1 MKSKLN
7 VCLASNPPNP
17 ASKTGAG
24 SQGFTLIELLVV
36 IAIIAILAAMLLPAL
51 ASAKAKA
58 WRIQCT
64 SQLKQLGT
72 GFSMWAA
79 DHSDCLPP
87 SAYATGDYMYQ
98 LSWDDYLNR
107 YIGGGDSD
115 ADLQL
120 GITAFNAAPLVLK
133 CPADRLPVTPGQ
145 WWSTGGRRS
154 YAMIYGGT
162 VTFGLPL
169 PRAQR
174 GTGVYFNYRA
184 GPQAGQLCDFD
195 AQSYKMNLV
204 VDPAGTILLAEQPE
218 GGNVAGNDYPSF
230 CQGPIGS
237 NGGVDNPQ
245 NPYQINNNTSTTST
259 GGAVYGLHSKRFNY
273 LFHDSHVEVFRIEET
288 IGTGTT
294 NSPKGMWTITPND

>member
-1 MKSKLN
+1 MKSNMN
-7 VCLASNPPNP
+7 VCLASNPPNSAP
-17 ASKTGAG
+17 ESGAASRA
-24 SQGFTLIELLVV
+24 FTLIELLVV

-64 SQLKQLGT
+64 SQMKQLAT
-72 GFSMWAA
+72 GFTMWSA

-87 SAYATGDYMYQ
+87 SAYSTGDYMYQ
-98 LSWDDYLNR
+98 LSWDDYINR
-107 YIGGGDSD
+107 YIGGGDTD

-120 GITAFNAAPLVLK
+120 GITALNAAPLILK

-145 WWSTGGRRS
+145 WWSVGARRS
-154 YAMIYGGT
+154 YAMIYAGT
-162 VTFGLPL
+162 VTYGLPL
-169 PRAQR
+169 PRAVR
-174 GTGVYFNYRA
+174 GTGVYFNYRS
-184 GPQAGQLCDFD
+184 GPLSGQLCDVD

-230 CQGPIGS
+230 CQGPIGTS
-237 NGGVDNPQ
+237 GSIDNPQ
-245 NPYQINNNTSTTST
+245 NPYQINSNTSTAST

-273 LFHDSHVEVFRIEET
+273 LFHDGHVEVLRIEDT
-288 IGTGTT
+288 VGTGTT
-294 NSPKGMWTITPND
+294 NAPKGMWTITQSD